1 MDHLTR
7 SLVSVIIPTWR
18 RTDQLRLALNHLLAC
33 RPLPGEILI
42 HVDAGDSVTPVMLAA
57 EFSNRVS
64 WITSLKNQGP
74 GGGRNLLVPQ
84 ASFPLIASFDDDSWP
99 IDIDFFH
106 IAQTLMQHNPQAAV
120 LAGQVT
126 LRDQPVLPPQGTITE
141 VNCFENCASVFRKDA
156 FLKTGKYLPL
166 RYAYGM
172 EEADVALQLMDAG
185 WTILKA
191 PQLRVYHD
199 SELQHHASPEINA
212 AHITNTALL
221 AFLRYPVSY
230 WPLGLAQVGNRIR
243 YALSVGRRRGI
254 MAGVLGIPRAIRTY
268 AQARQPVKKETILRS
283 RQLTRT

>member
-1 MDHLTR
+1 M
-7 SLVSVIIPTWR
+7 SSAQISVVIPTWR
-18 RTDQLRLALNHLLAC
+18 RPDQLRYVLQQILAC
-33 RPLPGEILI
+33 QPKPAEILV
-42 HVDAGDSVTPVMLAA
+42 HVDAGDKDTPQMLQREFA
-57 EFSNRVS
+57 EQVVWMASEHR
-64 WITSLKNQGP
+64 QGP
-74 GGGRNLLVPQ
+74 GGGRNLLIKQ
-84 ASFPLIASFDDDSWP
+84 ARFPLIASFDDDSWP
-99 IDIDFFH
+99 LTTDYFG
-106 IAQTLMQHNPQAAV
+106 IAARLMSEQPRAAI
-120 LAGQVT
+120 LTGQVT
-126 LRDQPVLPPQGTITE
+126 LRGQSHKPESGSLTE
-141 VNCFENCASVFRKDA
+141 VGCYESGACVLRREA
-156 FLKTGKYLPL
+156 FLQTKGYLPL

-172 EEADVALQLMDAG
+172 EEADIALQIFDAG

-191 PQLRVYHD
+191 PQLHVYHD